1 MLLLWMERRIAK
13 SADVRTLCPNA
24 RFGMEM
30 GFVDVDATLAG
41 WMYCV
46 CADLAGCYAK
56 IR

>member
-46 CADLAGCYAK
+46 CADLAG
-56 IR
+56 